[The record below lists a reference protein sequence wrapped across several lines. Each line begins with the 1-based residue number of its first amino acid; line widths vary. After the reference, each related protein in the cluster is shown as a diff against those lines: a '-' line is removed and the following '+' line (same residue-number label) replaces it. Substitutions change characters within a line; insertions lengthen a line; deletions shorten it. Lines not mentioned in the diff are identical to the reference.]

1 MRDYLERVGTNWKVK
16 KDTLLEKDLLH
27 FLHST
32 WGTAET
38 IKEHNHRN
46 FFPGPQPVSIERR
59 HFGLLSS
66 APYVVCEKTDGVRHV
81 LMATMFGGKKVCV
94 LVNRAFEMTLLPLTL
109 PKKAYDGSGTIIDG
123 ELVQSKSKP
132 NKKLFMVYDAVC
144 VGGGDVRGRTLIE
157 RLTIADR
164 EVVSKIMRLEKDQ
177 VIVAV
182 KKFYN
187 AKSQVKQLVEETHFD
202 YETDGIVF
210 TPVNDPVK
218 IGTHDTMFKWKPL
231 EKNTIDFL
239 VRGGTLYLQEK
250 GQLFREGELV
260 GEVVNFDEKIVECQ
274 FVEIG
279 KWKPIG
285 VRTDKTYPNSRFT
298 YYRTL
303 VNIKEN
309 IKISELI
316 VQKSEET
323 QLN

>member
-1 MRDYLERVGTNWKVK
+1 MRDQLERSTAADWTVK
-16 KDTLLEKDLLH
+16 KDTPLEKDLLH

-32 WGTAET
+32 WGTIET
-38 IKEHNHRN
+38 IKDHNFKN

-59 HFGLLSS
+59 HFELLSSS

-81 LMATMFGGKKVCV
+81 LLAKMFDGKKVCV
-94 LVNRAFEMTLLPLTL
+94 LINRAFHMTLLPLTL
-109 PKKAYDGSGTIIDG
+109 PKKAYEGSGTVLDG

-144 VGGGDVRGRTLIE
+144 VGGGVGNVRSGTLID
-157 RLTIADR
+157 RLTVADR
-164 EVVSKIMRLEKDQ
+164 EVVSKIMRLEKDT

-182 KKFYN
+182 KKFYD
-187 AKSQVKQLVEETHFD
+187 AKTQVRQLVEGTHFD

-210 TPVNDPVK
+210 TPANDPVK
-218 IGTHDTMFKWKPL
+218 VGTHDTMFKWKPL
-231 EKNTIDFL
+231 EQNTIDFL

-260 GEVVNFDEKIVECQ
+260 GEENPLLVDEKIVECQ

-279 KWKPIG
+279 KWKLIG

-303 VNIKEN
+303 VNIKED
-309 IKISELI
+309 IKISEFF
-316 VQKSEET
+316 
-323 QLN
+323 